1 MKRFFA
7 VFLAV
12 CLAIVLPAAAAP
24 TRVLTEQAQQYSDL
38 IHQVQPL
45 VDATA
50 AAAIKQQVFLFREG
64 TLPEPALVE
73 GLLYQSLY
81 NHLLVYEA
89 QEGVVTLSPR
99 EASSAVRQLFFPQDL
114 PDITAPSYP
123 GVTLEGGLLRF
134 DLARQDDFIGAH
146 IYDIAV
152 SEEEL
157 IIKADIYRLNGIVA
171 TAEEAPEE
179 NLVWLGH
186 IGLRLRPLAG
196 AALGFGLASF
206 SVPERYTPSRLV
218 QFVQKDRFEVQYP
231 DFLVRDLHLEN
242 TWLSLASE
250 DGSVTLTVRD
260 VPGTLEGLKQ
270 EWLAS
275 GQGDGGSRVAFIEN
289 NRLKMASPGVL
300 RLAYFDP
307 LDGADNCLVL
317 EWVFPA
323 EKEHEFSLYEVFLD
337 NSFVVYSHSVG

>member
-1 MKRFFA
+1 MPI
-7 VFLAV
+7 
-12 CLAIVLPAAAAP
+12 IVPEI
-24 TRVLTEQAQQYSDL
+24 VTE
-38 IHQVQPL
+38 
-45 VDATA
+45 
-50 AAAIKQQVFLFREG
+50 R
-64 TLPEPALVE
+64 
-73 GLLYQSLY
+73 
-81 NHLLVYEA
+81 
-89 QEGVVTLSPR
+89 
-99 EASSAVRQLFFPQDL
+99 
-114 PDITAPSYP
+114 
-123 GVTLEGGLLRF
+123 
-134 DLARQDDFIGAH
+134 
-146 IYDIAV
+146 
-152 SEEEL
+152 
-157 IIKADIYRLNGIVA
+157 
-171 TAEEAPEE
+171 
-179 NLVWLGH
+179 
-186 IGLRLRPLAG
+186 LRLRPLAG